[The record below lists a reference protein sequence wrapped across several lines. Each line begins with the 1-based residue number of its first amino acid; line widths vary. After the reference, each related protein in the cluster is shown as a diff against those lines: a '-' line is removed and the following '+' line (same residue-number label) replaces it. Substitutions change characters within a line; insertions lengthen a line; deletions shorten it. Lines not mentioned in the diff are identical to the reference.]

1 MPSNGPQLPL
11 LLLRNWKSPHT
22 STWPRPAWFHEILHN
37 WKRCLGNGIGAV
49 LMQDNRPIAYFSK
62 QLHGRHLL
70 STYEE
75 EMMAPYLSVQKW
87 RHYLLG
93 KNFLVKTDHASLKHL
108 WKQRILTTA
117 RHRWLINLLEYDFAI
132 EYKKG
137 IENNAADA
145 LSGVNE
151 SNYSALAGPTLSAI
165 KCQAISAPTP
175 SWLATIIKRT

>member
-1 MPSNGPQLPL
+1 MGLNYLCCFWEIEKALTQAPGLARL
-11 LLLRNWKSPHT
+11 DFTKSFT
-22 STWPRPAWFHEILHN
+22 IESDA
-37 WKRCLGNGIGAV
+37 LGNGIGAV
-49 LMQDNRPIAYFSK
+49 LMQDNGPIAYFSK

-70 STYEE
+70 STYKE

-93 KNFLVKTDHASLKHL
+93 KHFLVKTDHASLKHL
-108 WKQRILTTA
+108 RKQRILTTA

-151 SNYSALAGPTLSAI
+151 SNSSALAGPTLSAI